1 MKNTQIHATDKELPT
16 TLAGH
21 LLEQLRWRIVI
32 GELEPGQ
39 SIREQDLEKEFGSS
53 RGPVRES
60 LRMLLQNGL
69 VEYQQRRGFRVRTY
83 TPDYVRDLYNL
94 RANLEGQVIASLAER
109 DLAPLIDSLDESN
122 KRMRQYF
129 KIKDTQGYFFENQ
142 VFHEAIINFIG
153 NRPITEVMAYVN
165 EVSLPVRYRF
175 LKLTLL
181 TRRSLDYHERIAEFL
196 SKNQIDKAKA
206 ETEEH
211 ILVNRDQAAS
221 LYSDSVYPV
230 DS

>member
-1 MKNTQIHATDKELPT
+1 MKNTQIDTTDKELPR

-32 GELEPGQ
+32 GDLEPGQ
-39 SIREQDLEKEFGSS
+39 SIREQDLEEKFGSS

-94 RANLEGQVIASLAER
+94 RANLEGQVIASLAES
-109 DLAPLIDSLDESN
+109 DLAPLIESLEESN
-122 KRMRQYF
+122 KRMCQYF
-129 KIKDTQGYFFENQ
+129 KIKDTQRYFFENQ
-142 VFHEAIINFIG
+142 IFHEAIINFIG
-153 NRPITEVMAYVN
+153 NRPIIEVMAYVN

-181 TRRSLDYHERIAEFL
+181 TRRSLDYHERIVDFL
-196 SKNQIDKAKA
+196 AKNQIDKAKA

-211 ILVNRDQAAS
+211 ILVNRDKAAA
-221 LYSDSVYPV
+221 LYSESVYGV